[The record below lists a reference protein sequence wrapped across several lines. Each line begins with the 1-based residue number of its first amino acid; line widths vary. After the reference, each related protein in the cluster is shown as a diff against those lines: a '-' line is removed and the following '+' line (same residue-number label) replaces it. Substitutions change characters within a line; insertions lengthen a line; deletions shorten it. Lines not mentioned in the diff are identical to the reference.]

1 MPMVSCYEFFRKRYE
16 DGCKDQLVAA
26 ALEIS
31 RELFVTLNP
40 TDDTAEVPD
49 PNGNECMIRR
59 EGLHLEP

>member
-31 RELFVTLNP
+31 RELFVTLN
-40 TDDTAEVPD
+40 
-49 PNGNECMIRR
+49 ECMIRR